1 MGFKTFADAKR
12 ALTEGS
18 KWSCQHHG
26 MGQMKPRDMGV
37 RVVEEK
43 QSNGIGFRTER
54 DTVSWLYY
62 PPAKQV
68 TIQDNGFT
76 VMDDVNGMKLLT
88 YTLVK

>member
-26 MGQMKPRDMGV
+26 MGTMKPKDMGV
-37 RVVEEK
+37 RVVSSSR
-43 QSNGIGFRTER
+43 SNSVGFRNADGVE
-54 DTVSWLYY
+54 SWLYY
-62 PPAKQV
+62 PPAAQV
-68 TIQDNGFT
+68 TIQENGFT
-76 VMDDVNGMKLLT
+76 VMDDVNGMQLLT